1 MKNFL
6 GLFLLLSLAGQ
17 PHAQA
22 SEATDN
28 SIPSAV
34 THQSG
39 NTSDTSIEDLLKL
52 RKKYP
57 LKPAKA
63 TKAEVQRA
71 IDFIKTFDTAKM
83 ETVKIEDTRK
93 LAAAIRALAYAAQEN
108 LPEGSEFSPYLDKV
122 LNDGV
127 IERIPAFPYN
137 SYTDVR
143 VVPVDFLSA
152 LPVCTPEQQGRLI
165 ESVKGLMEFYK
176 LNQKDAILKRTVN
189 SDYLYNVLPHLFVCA
204 LHNPDNAQA
213 AEDLRSFSRYLSAC
227 TQYVPGEKDILKPD
241 GTGFHHKTHYNGYMY
256 SYRTWVE
263 YMGRLK
269 GTAFRITR
277 DAYQRM
283 SKAIVSVYLMATSS
297 ASDTEP
303 FLRQQPRRTSPALR
317 AGRELFQSSFPRTGG
332 DWRRHGRQRIR
343 PGTCRLLQRLLQN
356 RPLQRRR
363 SPKTDGFYQF
373 NYSPAGVY
381 RQANWVATMRCP
393 TTRFWG
399 GEIYNKTNRFGR
411 YQSHGTLEV
420 LYEGSLAASGY
431 PYKDKKSAEKGGWD
445 WNVMPGTTTVHYT
458 DWKSMLPNG
467 NNADRFDQWSHTT
480 NFAGA
485 LAWGDCGL
493 FAAAFDQDDKWGS
506 QRFVPT
512 HLSFCKSVFAIDGM
526 LFSMGSGVS
535 AQGEY
540 PDKWITATNLFQ
552 SVTDGKASTI
562 VNGKPLAEGRFTE
575 HRLFQ
580 RYLDCKSMLYRILH
594 PCRKRPAYRSLRQA
608 DHSILFRPYRA
619 RYGNNDSRQSISS
632 ARREARTKEIS
643 VPCST
648 CHYGRTH
655 ARRRQTF
662 CTQRRYLRSKTAA
675 RFTAHREAHTFAH
688 NRIRFVCP
696 CHRTE

>member
-227 TQYVPGEKDILKPD
+227 TQYVPGENCLL
-241 GTGFHHKTHYNGYMY
+241 Y
-256 SYRTWVE
+256 
-263 YMGRLK
+263 
-269 GTAFRITR
+269 
-277 DAYQRM
+277 
-283 SKAIVSVYLMATSS
+283 
-297 ASDTEP
+297 
-303 FLRQQPRRTSPALR
+303 TSP
-317 AGRELFQSSFPRTGG
+317 SPR
-332 DWRRHGRQRIR
+332 
-343 PGTCRLLQRLLQN
+343 
-356 RPLQRRR
+356 
-363 SPKTDGFYQF
+363 
-373 NYSPAGVY
+373 
-381 RQANWVATMRCP
+381 
-393 TTRFWG
+393 
-399 GEIYNKTNRFGR
+399 
-411 YQSHGTLEV
+411 
-420 LYEGSLAASGY
+420 
-431 PYKDKKSAEKGGWD
+431 
-445 WNVMPGTTTVHYT
+445 
-458 DWKSMLPNG
+458 
-467 NNADRFDQWSHTT
+467 
-480 NFAGA
+480 
-485 LAWGDCGL
+485 
-493 FAAAFDQDDKWGS
+493 
-506 QRFVPT
+506 
-512 HLSFCKSVFAIDGM
+512 
-526 LFSMGSGVS
+526 
-535 AQGEY
+535 
-540 PDKWITATNLFQ
+540 
-552 SVTDGKASTI
+552 
-562 VNGKPLAEGRFTE
+562 
-575 HRLFQ
+575 
-580 RYLDCKSMLYRILH
+580 
-594 PCRKRPAYRSLRQA
+594 
-608 DHSILFRPYRA
+608 
-619 RYGNNDSRQSISS
+619 DSR
-632 ARREARTKEIS
+632 
-643 VPCST
+643 V
-648 CHYGRTH
+648 
-655 ARRRQTF
+655 
-662 CTQRRYLRSKTAA
+662 
-675 RFTAHREAHTFAH
+675 
-688 NRIRFVCP
+688 
-696 CHRTE
+696 